1 MSAVLKAKPVA
12 VKPMKHQLVSLKH
25 SEKSTLVL
33 DTSDPGT
40 GKTMVRI
47 LAFAKRRAKGGGC
60 MLVLAPRSLLET
72 AWDDDIR
79 KFAPHL
85 KTSIA
90 WASNREEAF
99 AANADV
105 YITNH
110 DAVNWLAKKPKS
122 FFTKFSEVVIDE
134 STAFK
139 HHSSN
144 RSKAV
149 SKILHQLGR
158 SSFVYRAALTA
169 TPTSNGITDIWHQ
182 VHLLDGGKR
191 LGPSFYGFRNTVCV
205 PTQVGKS
212 AHALRWDDRE
222 GAEDAV
228 FGLLKDITIRHKFE
242 DCVDIPA
249 NLVYT
254 MMYTMPPGAKAAYDT
269 LAEKQLLLLGTDRM
283 KTRLTG
289 KPAKITAINA
299 AAVSTKLLQLASGA
313 VYTESGKYTT
323 ADYGRYQL
331 IIDLVLA
338 RKHSFVLFQWNHQ
351 RDELVA
357 AAEKAGITYCVY
369 DGETSDKDR
378 AEMVR
383 AYQNGMY
390 RVMFAHPKTA
400 GHGLTLTRGTTTIW
414 ASPTYDLEHWAQAGR
429 RQYRIGQ
436 TQKTE
441 TIVILAKGTIDEH
454 IYNEILMPKDGRMKS
469 LLELF
474 ASNYPTK
481 GTR

>member
-1 MSAVLKAKPVA
+1 MSAV

-25 SEKSTLVL
+25 AEKTPLVL

-60 MLVLAPRSLLET
+60 MLVLAPKSLLES
-72 AWDDDIR
+72 AWAEDIR

-85 KTSIA
+85 KASVA
-90 WASNREEAF
+90 WANNREAAF
-99 AANADV
+99 EVEADV

-110 DAVNWLAKKPKS
+110 DAVNWLVKQPKS
-122 FFTKFSEVVIDE
+122 FFSRFNEVVIDE

-144 RSKAV
+144 RSRAI
-149 SKILHQLGR
+149 SKILHQLAR
-158 SSFVYRAALTA
+158 TAFVYRSALTA
-169 TPTSNGITDIWHQ
+169 TPTSNGLTDIWHQ

-191 LGPSFYGFRNTVCV
+191 LGPSFYGFRNAVCE
-205 PTQVGKS
+205 PTQVGRNVN
-212 AHALRWDDRE
+212 AIRWDDKE

-228 FGLLKDITIRHKFE
+228 FGLIKDITIRHEFE
-242 DCVDIPA
+242 KCVDIPP
-249 NLVYT
+249 NHVYT
-254 MMYTMPPGAKAAYDT
+254 VSYTLPPSVQTSYET
-269 LAEKQLLLLGTDRM
+269 LEATQLLLLSPD
-283 KTRLTG
+283 KTKARLTG

-299 AAVSTKLLQLASGA
+299 AAVSTKLQQMASGA
-313 VYTESGKYTT
+313 VYTEGGKYTT
-323 ADYGRYQL
+323 IDYGRYQL

-351 RDELVA
+351 RDQLVA
-357 AAEKAGITYCVY
+357 AAEKAGLAYCVY

-383 AYQNGMY
+383 NYQRGMY

-414 ASPTYDLEHWAQAGR
+414 ASPTYDLEHWKQAGR

-441 TIVILAKGTIDEH
+441 TIVVLAKGTIDER
-454 IYNEILMPKDGRMKS
+454 IYNEILAPKDGRMKS

-474 ASNYPTK
+474 TGTTSARK
-481 GTR
+481 GK